1 MPEIK
6 FVPDNASTHAET
18 GENLLEVM
26 VGAGV
31 YIHAG
36 CGGAGVC
43 GKCQVK
49 VLEGAVTTETLN
61 KAARDKVKPGH
72 TLACQTFVGEND
84 LVIEIPD
91 ESRIRKMAVS
101 QGEPVVKGQRIA
113 RAEIEAMML
122 SENPQPPV
130 RKLAVQLTEPS
141 VEDNTAD
148 LQRLTAALRATHG
161 ADVQDVD
168 FHVLPVLPSLLRE
181 ANWQA
186 TAAVVSGWPCRDAS
200 GEGGACRPDHLTRV
214 QPGDTSARNLALAV
228 DLGTTSVWVALMDA
242 NTRAVLA
249 EAGDYNQQIS
259 FGEDVIS
266 RIIFSAKGDGLSEL
280 QKAAAGSINKLT
292 QSVLDKAGASRG
304 DVSFIAAA
312 GNTTMTQLLLGID
325 ARNIRLAPY
334 IPAANQFPPVE
345 AAQAGLDM
353 PRGVMLYA
361 FPCVA
366 SYVGGDIVAGVAAYG
381 LHKRPEMTLYMDI
394 GTNGEIVV
402 GNSDFMM
409 CASCSAGPAFEGG
422 GLEFGMRATV
432 GAVEGFAINPENLD
446 EPMILTIGRAKPI
459 GICGSGIITL
469 LAELLQFGILQQ
481 NGKFN
486 PDAPTRRVRQGAAGL
501 EYVVVWKDDAGVDSD
516 IVITE
521 PDVDNLVRAKGA
533 MFSGAHTL
541 VEHVGLT
548 MDTIER
554 VVITGSFGNF
564 VNLAKAVFIGL
575 LPDIPADRFFYMR
588 NGSLAGARLACVDRA
603 FLRTCEEVSRMM
615 THVELSEAPA
625 YMDKYMAAQFLPHTD
640 AGLFPNVM
648 QALRK

>member
-6 FVPDNASTHAET
+6 FVPDNVVTQAEQ

-26 VGAGV
+26 VSAGV

-43 GKCQVK
+43 GKCQV
-49 VLEGAVTTETLN
+49 VVAAGEVTTQALK
-61 KAARDKVKPGH
+61 KAAKDKVKPGH
-72 TLACQTFVGEND
+72 TLACQTFIGATDVT
-84 LVIEIPD
+84 VEIPD
-91 ESRIRKMAVS
+91 DSRIRKMAS
-101 QGEPVVKGQRIA
+101 SEGEPVVKGQRIT
-113 RAEIEAMML
+113 RQQVESFML
-122 SENPQPPV
+122 SEDPQPPV
-130 RKLAVQLTEPS
+130 KKYAVQLTEPT
-141 VEDNTAD
+141 VEDNTSD
-148 LQRLTAALRATHG
+148 LQRLTNALRTEHG
-161 ADVQDVD
+161 ADVRDVD
-168 FHVLPVLPSLLRE
+168 FHVLPVLPALLRE

-186 TAAVVSGWPCRDAS
+186 TATVANGWESC
-200 GEGGACRPDHLTRV
+200 PDHLVRV
-214 QPGDTSARNLALAV
+214 QPGDSASPNLALAV
-228 DLGTTSVWVALMDA
+228 DVGTTSVWVALVDTA
-242 NTRAVLA
+242 SREVLA
-249 EAGDYNQQIS
+249 EASDYNQQIS

-266 RIIFSAKGDGLSEL
+266 RIIFSAKGDGLADI
-280 QKAAAGSINKLT
+280 QKAVAGSINKLT
-292 QSVLDKAGASRG
+292 QDVLDKAGAPR
-304 DVSFIAAA
+304 DAVSFIAAA

-325 ARNIRLAPY
+325 ARNIRLSPY
-334 IPAANQFPPVE
+334 IPAANVFPPVE
-345 AAQAGLDM
+345 AVQAGLDM

-366 SYVGGDIVAGVAAYG
+366 SYVGGDIVSGIAAYG

-422 GLEFGMRATV
+422 GLEFGMRATI
-432 GAVEGFAINPENLD
+432 GAVEGFALNPDNLD
-446 EPMILTIGRAKPI
+446 EPMILTIGRTKPI

-469 LAELLQFGILQQ
+469 LAELMQFGVLQQ

-486 PDAPTRRVRQGAAGL
+486 QDAPTKRVRQGEGGKL

-516 IVITE
+516 IVLSE
-521 PDVDNLVRAKGA
+521 PDIDNLIRAKGA
-533 MFSGAHTL
+533 MYSGAHTL

-548 MDTIER
+548 MDMIER
-554 VVITGSFGNF
+554 VVITGSFGNY

-575 LPDIPADRFFYMR
+575 LPDLPADKFFYMR

-603 FLRTCEEVSRMM
+603 FLRTAEEVSRMM

-640 AGLFPNVM
+640 ASLFPNVM
-648 QALRK
+648 KILQK